1 MKKNRYIG
9 AVITLSVML
18 AVAVLAIVLRA
29 VRSGNVGSGAG
40 SESIDFSEESVSSS
54 ESESERVDIRESVE
68 VPIIMYHHVLKN
80 ENRWSNYV
88 ISPDEFEEDLKY
100 LQANGYETITMTELI
115 EYVENG
121 KELPEKP
128 IILTFDDG
136 QLSFCEYICPL
147 LEEYGEKAVLSVIGS
162 CVDLYEENG
171 DRTVDYACINWDD
184 AVRITE
190 SGYAEIQ
197 NHSYDMHKEEGRK
210 GASKNWGESLEN
222 YRKAI
227 FEDVGGLQEKILEKT
242 GVKPNTF
249 TYPYGAI
256 SVESDGIMK
265 ELGFK
270 ATLSCASGINVVE
283 YGDFDDLYSLK
294 RLTRFHKVTL
304 ESLLE
309 EWGR

>member
-1 MKKNRYIG
+1 MKKSRYIG
-9 AVITLSVML
+9 AVVTLSLML
-18 AVAVLAIVLRA
+18 AVAVTALVIR
-29 VRSGNVGSGAG
+29 GVGDRITGTGAEITDT
-40 SESIDFSEESVSSS
+40 SDESESVS
-54 ESESERVDIRESVE
+54 ESGTVRESVE
-68 VPIIMYHHVLKN
+68 VPIVMYHHVLKN
-80 ENRWSNYV
+80 EKRWSNYV
-88 ISPDEFEEDLKY
+88 ISPDEFESDLKY
-100 LQANGYETITMTELI
+100 LQAQGYKTITMTELI
-115 EYVENG
+115 DYAENG
-121 KELPEKP
+121 TELPEKP

-197 NHSYDMHKEEGRK
+197 NHSYDMHKEAGRK
-210 GASKNWGESLEN
+210 GASKKWGESLEE

-249 TYPYGAI
+249 TYPFGAI
-256 SVESDGIMK
+256 SAESDGIMR
-265 ELGFK
+265 ELGIK
-270 ATLSCASGINVVE
+270 ATLSCASGINIVR
-283 YGDFDDLYSLK
+283 YGELDGLYSLK
-294 RLTRFHKVTL
+294 RLTRFHKVSL

-309 EWGR
+309 EWSR